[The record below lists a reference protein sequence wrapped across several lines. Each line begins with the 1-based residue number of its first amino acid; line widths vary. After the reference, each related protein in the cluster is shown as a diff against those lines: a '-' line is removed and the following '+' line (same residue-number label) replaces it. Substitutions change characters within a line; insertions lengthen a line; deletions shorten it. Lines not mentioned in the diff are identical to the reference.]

1 VRILATF
8 DESPFSEAI
17 IPVLAKLAALPN
29 AEIDLRSVAV
39 TTAAVDDDAVAR
51 RRQELEGYLH
61 RIQSQLPTGPAY
73 RISVDIAMYPMD
85 AAFVLVERA
94 QSERPDVIVMA
105 THGRSGVARMLMGSV
120 ADKVVR
126 SGIAPVL
133 LVHPRPER

>member
-1 VRILATF
+1 MRILATF
-8 DESPFSEAI
+8 DESPFSEATV
-17 IPVLAKLAALPN
+17 PVLAKLAALPN
-29 AEIDLRSVAV
+29 VEIYLRSVAV
-39 TTAAVDDDAVAR
+39 ITAAVDASAIGRRKEALDA
-51 RRQELEGYLH
+51 YL
-61 RIQSQLPTGPAY
+61 RGIESRLPTGPTY
-73 RISVDIAMYPMD
+73 RISVDVAMYPMD
-85 AAFVLVERA
+85 AAAVLVERA